1 MTRRRC
7 TIISRNRP
15 PSARRIRPPFRHF
28 TTTVI
33 SHRRRRLKFS
43 GRIRLAKSNRSSS
56 RWTTL
61 YLTVGSDHTDR
72 KAETQGIALF
82 KQLCPK
88 PLGREL
94 WALDDVAGHWD
105 QLKLRSFARKAC
117 GLPGWHPVRN
127 APTERSDRAPW
138 ICASGEF
145 TRLTGSSYRC
155 LPSASC
161 TLSHPSRT
169 FSVGGRLPK
178 V

>member
-1 MTRRRC
+1 LHDH
-7 TIISRNRP
+7 IEESAAIGAP
-15 PSARRIRPPFRHF
+15 HPSSPVFYHNSNLSQAPAIEVLGPD
-28 TTTVI
+28 T
-33 SHRRRRLKFS
+33 S
-43 GRIRLAKSNRSSS
+43 GEVEPVVAAVDNKLH
-56 RWTTL
+56 
-61 YLTVGSDHTDR
+61 LTVGSDHTDR